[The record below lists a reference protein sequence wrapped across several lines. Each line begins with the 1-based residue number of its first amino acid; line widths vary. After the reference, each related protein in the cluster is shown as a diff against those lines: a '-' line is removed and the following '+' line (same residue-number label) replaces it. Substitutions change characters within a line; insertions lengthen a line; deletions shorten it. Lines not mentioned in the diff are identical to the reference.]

1 MTDDGV
7 TDDAV
12 AEDAVAERGSG
23 ARRRAGPGRVLAGRV
38 RRVGWRPPGLG
49 LRATVTVSFAAG
61 ALALSVLLSVGTYVA
76 ARHYLVDQRERVA
89 LRQAFVDASVIRDGL
104 LTRGARTSDV
114 IGSISPPAG
123 SDVVLHRNGRWFSSS
138 LREGSASVP
147 PDVADAATA
156 GAVTLA
162 WTSTSSGPGI
172 VVGVPLPAVRA
183 RFFEVTSTTELAATL
198 STLTNVLASFAV
210 VTTLSGALVGRA
222 ASRRLV
228 APLDS
233 IAGAAARIA
242 VGELGTRLPATD
254 DPDLAVI
261 VGSFNS
267 MVETLQERI
276 ERDARFAADLSH
288 ELRSPLTTLKASVD
302 VLSRRR
308 EELGPRSQQALD
320 LVAVELDRLHRSLE
334 DLLELGRLDAGV
346 VTRDLTPTDLTE
358 LVRHALRDS
367 RRPVEVLDDGSSPS
381 GAGAGTAPA
390 LPVLVD
396 RGQLHRALLNL
407 FGNAETHAG
416 GLTAVTV
423 RRSGDQAV
431 VLVDDDGDGVAP
443 ADRERIFERF
453 ARAGSRGS
461 RPGTGLGLSL
471 VAETLRAHGGAVW
484 CTEAPGG
491 GGRFVVRLPLRPA
504 GDAEVE
510 A

>member
-1 MTDDGV
+1 MTDDAG
-7 TDDAV
+7 DAV
-12 AEDAVAERGSG
+12 AGDAVAGDRGSA
-23 ARRRAGPGRVLAGRV
+23 ARPRAGLGRVFADRLRRAG
-38 RRVGWRPPGLG
+38 WRLPGLG

-104 LTRGARTSDV
+104 LTSGARTSDV
-114 IGSISPPAG
+114 IGSISPPSG
-123 SDVVLHRNGRWFSSS
+123 SDVVLNRNGRWFSSS
-138 LREGSASVP
+138 LREGSTSVP
-147 PDVADAATA
+147 ADVADAATA
-156 GAVTLA
+156 GTVTLA
-162 WTSTSSGPGI
+162 WTRTSSGPGI

-242 VGELGTRLPATD
+242 VGELGTRLPGTD

-308 EELGPRSQQALD
+308 EELSPRSQQALD

-346 VTRDLTPTDLTE
+346 VTRELTATDLAE

-367 RRPVEVLDDGSSPS
+367 RRPVEVLDDGSSA
-381 GAGAGTAPA
+381 AGTGTAPE

-407 FGNAETHAG
+407 FGNAETHGG

-431 VLVDDDGDGVAP
+431 VLVDDAGDGVAP

-471 VAETLRAHGGAVW
+471 VAETMRAHGGAVW

-504 GDAEVE
+504 GDAEVR